1 MSLSL
6 VKPQRL
12 SSYRPRSNFEARAES
27 KSKTESG
34 SWWLRTLTTS
44 SASTGRSSV
53 PVVLVAAFIV
63 LMRQRKLPDAAAV
76 RTESRDSR
84 CRADA
89 VGAEVEVAIGSHHVH
104 IREVETAGDHRG
116 CAPGRCA
123 PSMGRE
129 TNNGLSA
136 LLLARGLYQLFAR
149 LEQRIWTRFPT
160 HPYSTGSR
168 PRQIFAR

>member
-1 MSLSL
+1 MGWSL

-53 PVVLVAAFIV
+53 PVVLVAAFVV
-63 LMRQRKLPDAAAV
+63 LMRQRKLPDGAAV

-104 IREVETAGDHRG
+104 VREVETAGDHR
-116 CAPGRCA
+116 RCA
-123 PSMGRE
+123 LIRSELHDVAREGGRE
-129 TNNGLSA
+129 GR
-136 LLLARGLYQLFAR
+136 RGPHIDEVDVPFLVCGAAGHM
-149 LEQRIWTRFPT
+149 LEK
-160 HPYSTGSR
+160 GVGDE
-168 PRQIFAR
+168 